1 MKTPLTY
8 YGGKQKLAAL
18 IRRLIPDHVLYCE
31 PFCGGAAVFWSKDA
45 SKAEV
50 INDTNRQLINF
61 YRQVKNN
68 FPALKER
75 VDATLHCRDD
85 HAKAALIYNHPDLF
99 SDEEQAWA
107 VWVLSAMAF
116 ASKLDGSF
124 GYDRKGATAKKVDAK
139 KEEFCDALAARMKR
153 VTIENRDALDV
164 IRTYDSPDTFFYLD
178 PPYFNSACAF
188 YSGYT
193 ADDFERLLRCC
204 RDMQGR
210 FLLSSCPS
218 ALLTRYTDGG
228 GWSQIRIG
236 QTVSICNDKTK
247 LKPKTEVLTANFP
260 LPRSGLGDGVL
271 M

>member
-18 IRRLIPDHVLYCE
+18 IRRLIPNHVLYCE
-31 PFCGGAAVFWSKDA
+31 PFCGGAAVFWSKEA

-107 VWVLSAMAF
+107 VWVLSAMSF

-139 KEEFCDALAARMKR
+139 KEEFCEALAARMKR

-164 IRTYDSPDTFFYLD
+164 VRTYDSPDTFFYLD
-178 PPYFNSACAF
+178 P
-188 YSGYT
+188 
-193 ADDFERLLRCC
+193 D
-204 RDMQGR
+204 
-210 FLLSSCPS
+210 
-218 ALLTRYTDGG
+218 
-228 GWSQIRIG
+228 
-236 QTVSICNDKTK
+236 
-247 LKPKTEVLTANFP
+247 
-260 LPRSGLGDGVL
+260 
-271 M
+271 